1 MTRTYIKIF
10 VVVFVLSLATASFG
24 AAVQMIFSSSVYGDA
39 KGNGL
44 KLPEGVACRG
54 NVLVVADTGNGR
66 LLKYTVDGSTV
77 KGGQEIKVAEATDPV
92 KVQINSKGDI
102 FVLDGKLH
110 RIARL
115 SPEGAFKGYIDPAG
129 VPSPSEFITKS
140 FKIDGA
146 DNIYILDVFS
156 GRVLVLDPSG
166 KYVRQVAFPENYG
179 FITDLA
185 VDQKGDIY
193 LLDGAD
199 ARVYEA
205 QGDGSKGFSAV
216 TKDMEQDMNFP
227 ANMIVDNSGQL
238 YLADQNGGGVVV
250 LGPDGSFRGRPIVFG
265 WKEGLVRYPAELSI
279 NENGVFFV
287 ADRENSRVQ
296 VYTLVK

>member
-1 MTRTYIKIF
+1 MTRKSIKIL
-10 VVVFVLSLATASFG
+10 VVVFVLLIAAASYG
-24 AAVQMIFSSSVYGDA
+24 AAVQIIYSSSIYADI

-44 KLPEGVACRG
+44 KLAEGVACRG
-54 NVLVVADTGNGR
+54 KDLVVADTGNGR
-66 LLKYTVDGSTV
+66 LLKYTVDGPTI
-77 KGGQEIKVAEATDPV
+77 KGGQEIKVPEVTYPV
-92 KVQINSKGDI
+92 KVQVNSKGEI
-102 FVLDGKLH
+102 LVFDGKLH

-115 SPEGAFKGYIDPAG
+115 SAEGAFRGYVDPAG
-129 VPSPSEFITKS
+129 LLSPSEYIAKS
-140 FKIDGA
+140 FKIDGS

-156 GRVLVLDPSG
+156 GRVLVLDPLG
-166 KYVRQVAFPENYG
+166 KYLRQVAFPEKYG
-179 FITDLA
+179 FVTDLA
-185 VDQKGDIY
+185 VGPAGAIY

-205 QGDGSKGFSAV
+205 PGDGSKGFSPL
-216 TKDMEQDMNFP
+216 TQGLEGNINFP
-227 ANMIVDNSGQL
+227 ANMTVDNSGQM

-265 WKEGLVRYPAELSI
+265 WKEGLVRYPAQLSI
-279 NENGVFFV
+279 NENGTLFV